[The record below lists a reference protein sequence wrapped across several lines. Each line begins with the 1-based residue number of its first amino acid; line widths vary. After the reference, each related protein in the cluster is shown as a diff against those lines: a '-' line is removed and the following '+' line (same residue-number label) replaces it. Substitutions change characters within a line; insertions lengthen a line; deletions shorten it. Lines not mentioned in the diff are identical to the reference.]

1 MKNTPWMEQ
10 FNRYLTEQ
18 GLRHSNRREQ
28 VARVFFSTSK
38 HVGIEE
44 LYMAVQ
50 RVNPKIGIATVYR
63 TLNLLVAGNL
73 AARRNFETGAT
84 TYEKAKR
91 EHHDHLICT
100 SCGKIVEF
108 HREEIERLQ
117 DEVAEKYGY
126 DLRSHKMELYGICR
140 SCGKKERNEKVKH
153 ATA

>member
-1 MKNTPWMEQ
+1 MRRWMDDFE
-10 FNRYLTEQ
+10 RYLSVQ
-18 GLRHSNRREQ
+18 GLRHSKRREQ
-28 VARVFFSTSK
+28 VARVFFSMSK

-44 LYMAVQ
+44 LYGAVQ

-63 TLNLLVAGNL
+63 TLNLLVAANL

-84 TYEKAKR
+84 TYEKIPK

-108 HREEIERLQ
+108 QRPEIEKLQ
-117 DEVAEKYGY
+117 DEVAEQYGY
-126 DLRSHKMELYGICR
+126 ELRSHKMELYGLCQ
-140 SCGKKERNEKVKH
+140 SCGAKTKKGEERH